1 MKKDLKMNDQLC
13 EYVREQFPAL
23 KREVHGYP
31 IAYLDG
37 PGGYQVPES
46 VIAAVRHYLVDM
58 NANVGQQFETAQNTS
73 AMIQEARGIFA
84 DFFNCSWDEVVFG
97 ANMTTLNFA
106 LAQALVRQLNPGDNV
121 LITELDHEANRG
133 PWLQLQDRGI
143 KVIEVAMNINTCAL
157 DMEDLGNKIL
167 KKPKVVAV
175 NYASNGVG
183 TISDVQTIIQMAH
196 EVGAIAVVDAV
207 HYAAHGPLD
216 VKKLEADF
224 LLCSAYK
231 FFGPH
236 IGVMYA
242 KREILSRLAPLN
254 LRTQQQSPPFMIE
267 TGTLH
272 HEGIAGAAAAVEF
285 IADLG
290 LKFSNHLNGPAVDL
304 KANRR
309 NQIIAGLAGFE
320 NYEMALTEYLIE
332 AFRSHLPQ
340 VTLYGPVPGHPRTS
354 TVSFTYEGY
363 TADQVAK
370 YLGSRGLF
378 VWGGHFYAIRLV
390 EKLGLLDQGGLVR
403 VGIAPY
409 NSRSELDRLIE
420 ALKKENELKN
430 FVERKTN

>member
-1 MKKDLKMNDQLC
+1 
-13 EYVREQFPAL
+13 
-23 KREVHGYP
+23 
-31 IAYLDG
+31 
-37 PGGYQVPES
+37 
-46 VIAAVRHYLVDM
+46 
-58 NANVGQQFETAQNTS
+58 
-73 AMIQEARGIFA
+73 MIQDARGIFA

-106 LAQALVRQLNPGDNV
+106 LAQALVRQMTPGDTV

-143 KVIEVAMNINTCAL
+143 DVAEVAMDIDTCTL
-157 DMEDLGNKIL
+157 DMEDFRNKLL

-183 TISDVQTIIQMAH
+183 TISDVQKIIQLSH

-207 HYAAHGPLD
+207 HYAAHGPVD
-216 VKKLEADF
+216 VKKLDADF

-242 KREILSRLAPLN
+242 KKEILSRLAPLN
-254 LRTQQQSPPFMIE
+254 LRTQSQSPPYMIE

-285 IADLG
+285 IADIG
-290 LKFSNHLNGPAVDL
+290 LKFGTDLDGQSGDL
-304 KANRR
+304 KSNRR
-309 NQIIAGLAGFE
+309 TQIIAGLRAFE

-332 AFRSHLPQ
+332 AITSNISKA
-340 VTLYGPVPGHPRTS
+340 VIYGPAPGHPRTS
-354 TVSFTYEGY
+354 TVSLTYEGY
-363 TADQVAK
+363 TADQIAK
-370 YLGSRGLF
+370 YLGNRALF
-378 VWGGHFYAIRLV
+378 VWSGHFYAIRLV
-390 EKLGLLDQGGLVR
+390 ERLGLLDRGGLVR

-409 NSRSELDRLIE
+409 NNEAELVRLIE
-420 ALKKENELKN
+420 ALQDEDALQR
-430 FVERKTN
+430 FVTALR

>member
-1 MKKDLKMNDQLC
+1 MNDQLF
-13 EYVREQFPAL
+13 EYVRKQFPAL
-23 KREVHGYP
+23 KRQVNGYP
-31 IAYLDG
+31 VAYLDG

-46 VIAAVRHYLVDM
+46 VIAAVKHYFVNM
-58 NANVGQQFETAQNTS
+58 NANVGDQFETAQNTS
-73 AMIQEARGIFA
+73 AMIQAARDIFA

-106 LAQALVRQLNPGDNV
+106 LAQALVRQLAPGDTV

-143 KVIEVAMNINTCAL
+143 EVGDVAMDINTCTL
-157 DMEDLGNKIL
+157 DMEDFRNKLL

-183 TISDVQTIIQMAH
+183 TISDVQKIIQMSHAA
-196 EVGAIAVVDAV
+196 GAIAVVDAV

-216 VKKLEADF
+216 VKKLDADF

-242 KREILSRLAPLN
+242 KKELLSKLTPLN
-254 LRTQQQSPPFMIE
+254 LRTQQQAPPYMIE

-272 HEGIAGAAAAVEF
+272 HEGIAGALAAVEF
-285 IADLG
+285 IADIG
-290 LKFSNHLNGPAVDL
+290 LKFGNEFDGPSGDL
-304 KANRR
+304 KDSRR
-309 NQIIAGLAGFE
+309 NQILAGLWAFE
-320 NYEMALTEYLIE
+320 KYEMMLTAYLIE
-332 AFRSHLPQ
+332 AITANVPKA
-340 VTLYGPVPGHPRTS
+340 TIYGPIAGQPRTS
-354 TVSFTYEGY
+354 TVSLTYEGY

-390 EKLGLLDQGGLVR
+390 EKLGLLDRGGLVR
-403 VGIAPY
+403 IGIAPY
-409 NSRSELDRLIE
+409 NSGSELDRLIDALSDE
-420 ALKKENELKN
+420 DALKR
-430 FVERKTN
+430 FVERKSS

>member
-1 MKKDLKMNDQLC
+1 MKVQLS
-13 EYVREQFPAL
+13 EYVRKQFPAL
-23 KREVHGYP
+23 KREFNGYP

-46 VIAAVRHYLVDM
+46 VISAVTHYLIDM
-58 NANVGQQFETAQNTS
+58 NANVGNQFETAQNTS
-73 AMIQEARGIFA
+73 TMIQEARGIFA

-106 LAQALVRQLNPGDNV
+106 LAQALMRRLTPGDTV

-143 KVIEVAMNINTCAL
+143 EVVEVAMDIDTCTL
-157 DMEDLGNKIL
+157 DMEDFRNKLL
-167 KKPKVVAV
+167 KRPKVVAA

-183 TISDVQTIIQMAH
+183 TISDVQTIIQLSH

-207 HYAAHGPLD
+207 HYAAHGSID
-216 VKKLEADF
+216 VKKLDADF

-242 KREILSRLAPLN
+242 KKEMLSRLDPLN
-254 LRTQQQSPPFMIE
+254 LRTQQQSPPYMIE

-285 IADLG
+285 IADIG
-290 LKFSNHLNGPAVDL
+290 LKFGTDLDEQYGDL
-304 KANRR
+304 KLNRR
-309 NQIIAGLAGFE
+309 TQIIAGLRVFE
-320 NYEMALTEYLIE
+320 NYEMDLTEYLIE
-332 AFRSHLPQ
+332 AITSNISKA
-340 VTLYGPVPGHPRTS
+340 VIYGPAQGHPRTS
-354 TVSFTYEGY
+354 TVSLTYEGY
-363 TADQVAK
+363 TADQIAK
-370 YLGSRGLF
+370 YLGNRALF
-378 VWGGHFYAIRLV
+378 VWDGHFYAIRLV
-390 EKLGLLDQGGLVR
+390 ERLGLLDRGGLVR

-409 NSRSELDRLIE
+409 NNEAELVRLIE
-420 ALKKENELKN
+420 TLQDEDALQKFATTLS
-430 FVERKTN
+430 R

>member
-1 MKKDLKMNDQLC
+1 MNNQLS
-13 EYVREQFPAL
+13 EYVRKQFPAL
-23 KREVHGYP
+23 KREVNGYP
-31 IAYLDG
+31 VAYLDG

-46 VIAAVRHYLVDM
+46 VIAAVKHYLVNM
-58 NANVGQQFETAQNTS
+58 NANVGHQFETAQNTS
-73 AMIQEARGIFA
+73 AMIQDARGIFA

-106 LAQALVRQLNPGDNV
+106 LAQALVRQLTPGDTV

-143 KVIEVAMNINTCAL
+143 DVADVALDIDTCTL
-157 DMEDLGNKIL
+157 DMEDFRNKL
-167 KKPKVVAV
+167 AKKPKVVAV

-183 TISDVQTIIQMAH
+183 TISNVQKIIQMSHA
-196 EVGAIAVVDAV
+196 VGAIAVVDAV

-216 VKKLEADF
+216 VKKLDADF

-242 KREILSRLAPLN
+242 KKEVLSRLAPLN
-254 LRTQQQSPPFMIE
+254 LRTQHQSPPLMIE
-267 TGTLH
+267 TGTLC
-272 HEGIAGAAAAVEF
+272 HEGIAGASAAVEF
-285 IADLG
+285 IADIG
-290 LKFSNHLNGPAVDL
+290 LKFGNEFDGPTGDL
-304 KANRR
+304 KGNRR
-309 NQIIAGLAGFE
+309 NQIIAGLRVFE

-332 AFRSHLPQ
+332 AITSDISQ
-340 VTLYGPVPGHPRTS
+340 ATLYGPAPGHPRTS

-370 YLGSRGLF
+370 YLANRGLF

-390 EKLGLLDQGGLVR
+390 EKLGLLDRGGLVR

-409 NSRSELDRLIE
+409 NSGTELDRLIE
-420 ALKKENELKN
+420 ALSEEDALKR
-430 FVERKTN
+430 FVEALS

>member
-1 MKKDLKMNDQLC
+1 MNDQLF
-13 EYVREQFPAL
+13 EYVRKQFPAL
-23 KREVHGYP
+23 KREVNGYP

-46 VIAAVRHYLVDM
+46 VIAAVKHYLVNM
-58 NANVGQQFETAQNTS
+58 NANEGHQFETAQNTS
-73 AMIQEARGIFA
+73 AMIQDARDIFA

-106 LAQALVRQLNPGDNV
+106 LSQALVRQLTPGDTV

-143 KVIEVAMNINTCAL
+143 DVADVAMDVSTCTL
-157 DMEDLGNKIL
+157 DMEDLGNKLL

-183 TISDVQTIIQMAH
+183 TISDVQKIIQMSH

-207 HYAAHGPLD
+207 HYAAHGPID
-216 VKKLEADF
+216 VKQLDADF

-242 KREILSRLAPLN
+242 KKEVLSRLDPLN
-254 LRTQQQSPPFMIE
+254 LRTQHQSPPYMIE

-272 HEGIAGAAAAVEF
+272 HEGIAGAFAAVEF
-285 IADLG
+285 IADIG
-290 LKFSNHLNGPAVDL
+290 LKFGNEFDGQPGDL
-304 KANRR
+304 KDSRR
-309 NQIIAGLAGFE
+309 NQIIAGLRAFE

-332 AFRSHLPQ
+332 TITSNISKA
-340 VTLYGPVPGHPRTS
+340 TIYGPAPGHPRTS

-370 YLGSRGLF
+370 YLGNRGLF
-378 VWGGHFYAIRLV
+378 V
-390 EKLGLLDQGGLVR
+390 
-403 VGIAPY
+403 
-409 NSRSELDRLIE
+409 
-420 ALKKENELKN
+420 
-430 FVERKTN
+430 

>member
-1 MKKDLKMNDQLC
+1 MNDQLF
-13 EYVREQFPAL
+13 EYVRKQFPAL
-23 KREVHGYP
+23 KREVNGYP
-31 IAYLDG
+31 VAYLDG
-37 PGGYQVPES
+37 PGGYQVPEC
-46 VIAAVRHYLVDM
+46 VIAAVKHYLVDM
-58 NANVGQQFETAQNTS
+58 NANVGDQFETAQNTS
-73 AMIQEARGIFA
+73 AMIQDARGIFA

-106 LAQALVRQLNPGDNV
+106 LSQALVRQLAPGDTV

-143 KVIEVAMNINTCAL
+143 EVGDVAMDINTCTL
-157 DMEDLGNKIL
+157 DMEDLRNKLL

-183 TISDVQTIIQMAH
+183 TISDVQKIIQMSH

-207 HYAAHGPLD
+207 HYAAHGPID
-216 VKKLEADF
+216 VKKLDADF

-242 KREILSRLAPLN
+242 KKELLSKLTPLN
-254 LRTQQQSPPFMIE
+254 LRTQQQAPPYMIE

-272 HEGIAGAAAAVEF
+272 HEGIAGAFAAVEF
-285 IADLG
+285 IADIG
-290 LKFSNHLNGPAVDL
+290 LKFGNEFDGPSGDL

-309 NQIIAGLAGFE
+309 NQILAGLRAFE
-320 NYEMALTEYLIE
+320 EYEMTLTAYLIK
-332 AFRSHLPQ
+332 AITANVPKA
-340 VTLYGPVPGHPRTS
+340 TIYGPVAGHPRTS
-354 TVSFTYEGY
+354 TVSLTYEGY

-390 EKLGLLDQGGLVR
+390 EKLGLLERGGLVR

-409 NSRSELDRLIE
+409 NSGMELDRLIE
-420 ALKKENELKN
+420 ALRDEDALKC
-430 FVERKTN
+430 FVERKSS

>member
-1 MKKDLKMNDQLC
+1 MNDQLF
-13 EYVREQFPAL
+13 EYVRKQFPAL
-23 KREVHGYP
+23 KREVNGYP

-46 VIAAVRHYLVDM
+46 VIAAVKHYFVNM
-58 NANVGQQFETAQNTS
+58 NANMGDQFETALNTS
-73 AMIQEARGIFA
+73 AMIQAARDIFA

-106 LAQALVRQLNPGDNV
+106 LSQALVRQLTPGDTV

-133 PWLQLQDRGI
+133 PWLQLQDRG
-143 KVIEVAMNINTCAL
+143 VEVGDVAMDISTCTL
-157 DMEDLGNKIL
+157 DMEDFRNKLL

-183 TISDVQTIIQMAH
+183 TISDVQKIIQMSH

-207 HYAAHGPLD
+207 HYAAHGPID
-216 VKKLEADF
+216 VKKLDADF

-242 KREILSRLAPLN
+242 KKELLSKLTPLN
-254 LRTQQQSPPFMIE
+254 LRTQQQAPPYMIE

-272 HEGIAGAAAAVEF
+272 HEGIAGAFAAVEF
-285 IADLG
+285 IADIG
-290 LKFSNHLNGPAVDL
+290 LKFGNEFDGQTGDL

-309 NQIIAGLAGFE
+309 NQILAGLRAFE
-320 NYEMALTEYLIE
+320 EYEMTLTAYLIE
-332 AFRSHLPQ
+332 AITANVPKA
-340 VTLYGPVPGHPRTS
+340 TIYGPVAGQPRTS
-354 TVSFTYEGY
+354 TVSLTCEGY
-363 TADQVAK
+363 SADQVAK
-370 YLGSRGLF
+370 YLGNRGLF

-390 EKLGLLDQGGLVR
+390 ERLGLLDRGGLVR
-403 VGIAPY
+403 IGIAPY
-409 NSRSELDRLIE
+409 NSGSELDRLIDALSDE
-420 ALKKENELKN
+420 DALKR
-430 FVERKTN
+430 FVETLS

>member
-1 MKKDLKMNDQLC
+1 
-13 EYVREQFPAL
+13 
-23 KREVHGYP
+23 
-31 IAYLDG
+31 
-37 PGGYQVPES
+37 
-46 VIAAVRHYLVDM
+46 M
-58 NANVGQQFETAQNTS
+58 NANVGHQFETAQNTS
-73 AMIQEARGIFA
+73 AMIQNARGIFA
-84 DFFNCSWDEVVFG
+84 DFFNCNWDEVVFG

-106 LAQALVRQLNPGDNV
+106 LAQALARQLTPGDTV

-143 KVIEVAMNINTCAL
+143 DVADVAMDINTCTL
-157 DMEDLGNKIL
+157 DMEDLRNKLL

-183 TISDVQTIIQMAH
+183 TISDVQKIIQMSH

-207 HYAAHGPLD
+207 HYAAHGPID
-216 VKKLEADF
+216 VKQLDADF

-242 KREILSRLAPLN
+242 KKEVLSKLTPLN
-254 LRTQQQSPPFMIE
+254 LRTQQQVPPFMIE

-272 HEGIAGAAAAVEF
+272 LEGIAGAFAAVEF
-285 IADLG
+285 IADIG
-290 LKFSNHLNGPAVDL
+290 LKFGNDVDGQIGDL
-304 KANRR
+304 KDSRR
-309 NQIIAGLAGFE
+309 NQILAGLRAFE
-320 NYEMALTEYLIE
+320 KYEMALTEYLIE
-332 AFRSHLPQ
+332 AITSKVPKA
-340 VTLYGPVPGHPRTS
+340 TIYGPVAGHPRTS

-390 EKLGLLDQGGLVR
+390 ERLGLLDRGGLVR

-409 NSRSELDRLIE
+409 NTGTELDRLIE
-420 ALKKENELKN
+420 ALREEDALKH
-430 FVERKTN
+430 FVKTLS

>member
-1 MKKDLKMNDQLC
+1 MNEQLFQ
-13 EYVREQFPAL
+13 YVRKQFPAL
-23 KREVHGYP
+23 KREVNGCP
-31 IAYLDG
+31 VAYLDG
-37 PGGYQVPES
+37 PGGYQVPEI
-46 VIAAVRHYLVDM
+46 VIEAVKHYLVDM
-58 NANVGQQFETAQNTS
+58 NANVGYQFETAQNTS
-73 AMIQEARGIFA
+73 AMIQAARGIFA

-106 LAQALVRQLNPGDNV
+106 LAQALVRQLRPGETV

-143 KVIEVAMNINTCAL
+143 DVADVAMDINTCTL
-157 DMEDLGNKIL
+157 DMEDLRDKLI

-183 TISDVQTIIQMAH
+183 TISDVQKIIQMSH

-207 HYAAHGPLD
+207 HYAAHGSLD
-216 VKKLEADF
+216 VKKLDADF

-242 KREILSRLAPLN
+242 KKEMLSRLAPLN
-254 LRTQQQSPPFMIE
+254 LRTQQQMPPFMIE
-267 TGTLH
+267 TGTLQ

-285 IADLG
+285 IADIG
-290 LKFSNHLNGPAVDL
+290 LKFGHEFGGQAGDL
-304 KANRR
+304 KTNRR
-309 NQIIAGLAGFE
+309 NQIIAGLRVFDS
-320 NYEMALTEYLIE
+320 YEMALTEYFIE
-332 AFRSHLPQ
+332 AITTNISRA
-340 VTLYGPVPGHPRTS
+340 TIYGPVPGHPRTS

-370 YLGSRGLF
+370 YLGNRGLF

-390 EKLGLLDQGGLVR
+390 EKLGLLDRGGLVR

-409 NSRSELDRLIE
+409 NCQAELDRLIE
-420 ALKKENELKN
+420 ALREEDALKR
-430 FVERKTN
+430 FVETLS

>member
-1 MKKDLKMNDQLC
+1 MKDQLS
-13 EYVREQFPAL
+13 EYVRKQFPAL
-23 KREVHGYP
+23 KRTFNGYP
-31 IAYLDG
+31 VAYLDG
-37 PGGYQVPES
+37 PGGYQVPAS
-46 VIAAVRHYLVDM
+46 VISAVKHYLIDM
-58 NANVGQQFETAQNTS
+58 NANVGHQFETAQNTS
-73 AMIQEARGIFA
+73 SIIQDARKIFA

-106 LAQALVRQLNPGDNV
+106 LAQALVRQLTPGDTV

-143 KVIEVAMNINTCAL
+143 DVVEVAMDIDTCTL
-157 DMEDLGNKIL
+157 DMEDFRNKLL

-183 TISDVQTIIQMAH
+183 TISDVQKIIRLSH

-207 HYAAHGPLD
+207 HYAAHGPVD
-216 VKKLEADF
+216 VKKLDADF

-242 KREILSRLAPLN
+242 KKEILSRLAPLN
-254 LRTQQQSPPFMIE
+254 LRTQSQTPPHMIE

-285 IADLG
+285 IADVG
-290 LKFSNHLNGPAVDL
+290 LKFGNDHNGQSGDL
-304 KANRR
+304 KSDRR
-309 NQIIAGLAGFE
+309 ARIIAGLQAFE
-320 NYEMALTEYLIE
+320 SYEMALTEYLIE
-332 AFRSHLPQ
+332 AITSNISKAT
-340 VTLYGPVPGHPRTS
+340 VYGPAAGHPRTS
-354 TVSFTYEGY
+354 TVSLTYEGY

-370 YLGSRGLF
+370 YLGNRGLF

-390 EKLGLLDQGGLVR
+390 ERLGLLDRGGLVR

-409 NSRSELDRLIE
+409 NNEAELVRLIE
-420 ALKKENELKN
+420 ALQDEDALKC
-430 FVERKTN
+430 FAETLS

>member
-1 MKKDLKMNDQLC
+1 MNDQFS
-13 EYVREQFPAL
+13 EYVRKQFPAL
-23 KREVHGYP
+23 KREVNGYP
-31 IAYLDG
+31 VAYLDG

-46 VIAAVRHYLVDM
+46 VIAAVKHYLVNM
-58 NANVGQQFETAQNTS
+58 NANVGDQFETAQNTS
-73 AMIQEARGIFA
+73 AMIQDARGIFA

-97 ANMTTLNFA
+97 ANMTTLNFT
-106 LAQALVRQLNPGDNV
+106 LAQALVRQMTPGDAV

-133 PWLQLQDRGI
+133 PWLQLQDRGVDI
-143 KVIEVAMNINTCAL
+143 ADVAMDISTCTL
-157 DMEDLGNKIL
+157 DMEDLGNKLL

-183 TISDVQTIIQMAH
+183 TISDVQKIIQMSH
-196 EVGAIAVVDAV
+196 EVGAIVVVDAV
-207 HYAAHGPLD
+207 HYAAHGPID
-216 VKKLEADF
+216 VKQLDTDF

-242 KREILSRLAPLN
+242 KKEVLSKLTPLN
-254 LRTQQQSPPFMIE
+254 LRTQQQTPPFMIE

-272 HEGIAGAAAAVEF
+272 HEGIAGAFAAVKF
-285 IADLG
+285 IADIG
-290 LKFSNHLNGPAVDL
+290 LKFGNEFDGQTGDL

-309 NQIIAGLAGFE
+309 NQILAGLRTFE

-332 AFRSHLPQ
+332 AITANISKA
-340 VTLYGPVPGHPRTS
+340 TLYGPVAGQPRTS
-354 TVSFTYEGY
+354 TVSLTYEGY

-370 YLGSRGLF
+370 YLGSKGLF

-390 EKLGLLDQGGLVR
+390 ERLGLLDRGGLVR

-409 NSRSELDRLIE
+409 NTATELDRLIE
-420 ALKKENELKN
+420 ALREEDELKRY
-430 FVERKTN
+430 VKTLS

>member
-1 MKKDLKMNDQLC
+1 MNDQLF
-13 EYVREQFPAL
+13 EYVRKQFPAL
-23 KREVHGYP
+23 ERQVNGYP
-31 IAYLDG
+31 VAYLDG

-46 VIAAVRHYLVDM
+46 VIAAVKHYFVNM
-58 NANVGQQFETAQNTS
+58 NANVGDQFETAQNTS
-73 AMIQEARGIFA
+73 AMIQAARDIFA

-106 LAQALVRQLNPGDNV
+106 LAQALVRQLAPGDTV

-143 KVIEVAMNINTCAL
+143 EVGDVAMDINSCTL
-157 DMEDLGNKIL
+157 DMEDFRNKLL

-183 TISDVQTIIQMAH
+183 TISDVQKIIQMSHAA
-196 EVGAIAVVDAV
+196 GAIAVVDAV

-216 VKKLEADF
+216 VKKLDADF

-242 KREILSRLAPLN
+242 KKELLSKLTPLN
-254 LRTQQQSPPFMIE
+254 LRTQQQAPPYMIE

-272 HEGIAGAAAAVEF
+272 HEGIAGALAAVEF
-285 IADLG
+285 IADIG
-290 LKFSNHLNGPAVDL
+290 LKFGNEFDGPSGDL
-304 KANRR
+304 KDSRR
-309 NQIIAGLAGFE
+309 NQILAGLWAFE
-320 NYEMALTEYLIE
+320 KYEMTLTGYLIE
-332 AFRSHLPQ
+332 AITANVPKA
-340 VTLYGPVPGHPRTS
+340 TIYGPIAGQPRTS
-354 TVSFTYEGY
+354 TVSLTYEGY

-390 EKLGLLDQGGLVR
+390 EKLGLLDRGGLVR
-403 VGIAPY
+403 IGIAPY
-409 NSRSELDRLIE
+409 NSGSELDRLIDALSDE
-420 ALKKENELKN
+420 DALKR
-430 FVERKTN
+430 FVERKSS

>member
-1 MKKDLKMNDQLC
+1 MNDQLF
-13 EYVREQFPAL
+13 EYVRKQFPAL
-23 KREVHGYP
+23 KREVNGYP

-46 VIAAVRHYLVDM
+46 VIAAVKHYLVNM
-58 NANVGQQFETAQNTS
+58 NANEGHQFETAQNTS
-73 AMIQEARGIFA
+73 AMIQDARDIFA

-106 LAQALVRQLNPGDNV
+106 LSQTLVRQLTPGDTV

-143 KVIEVAMNINTCAL
+143 DVAQVAMDINTCTL
-157 DMEDLGNKIL
+157 DMEDLGNKLL

-183 TISDVQTIIQMAH
+183 TISDVQKIIQMSH

-216 VKKLEADF
+216 VKKLDADF

-242 KREILSRLAPLN
+242 KKEVLSRLAPLN
-254 LRTQQQSPPFMIE
+254 LRTQQQSPPFMME

-272 HEGIAGAAAAVEF
+272 HEGIAGASAAVEF
-285 IADLG
+285 IADIG
-290 LKFSNHLNGPAVDL
+290 LKFGNEFDGQTGDL

-309 NQIIAGLAGFE
+309 NQIIAGLRVFE
-320 NYEMALTEYLIE
+320 NYEMALTEYLI
-332 AFRSHLPQ
+332 AAITSDISKA
-340 VTLYGPVPGHPRTS
+340 TLYGPALGHPRTS

-370 YLGSRGLF
+370 YLGNRGLF

-390 EKLGLLDQGGLVR
+390 EKLGLLDRGGLVR
-403 VGIAPY
+403 VGISPY
-409 NSRSELDRLIE
+409 NSGMELDRLIE
-420 ALKKENELKN
+420 ALSDEDALRRY
-430 FVERKTN
+430 VKTLS